1 MGEAAIHT
9 LSSAFTCW
17 DERAPQ
23 QGSNASHAAQSGPR
37 AGAALYAAIEREGRL
52 MENAPLVSPWIS
64 SMTTR
69 RELANCIRALS
80 MDAVQRANSGHPGMP
95 MGMADIA
102 QVLWCDF
109 LKHNPGNP
117 RWPDRD
123 RFLLSNGHGSM
134 LLYSLLH
141 LTGYPI
147 SVEDIKSFRQL
158 GSHTAGHPEHDPAL
172 GIETTTGPLGQGLA
186 NAVGL
191 ALAERMLAAQF
202 NRPGLPIVD
211 HYTYV
216 FCGDGC
222 LMEGISHEACS
233 LAGTLGLGKLIVFYD
248 DNGISIDG
256 KVEGWFTDDT
266 PKRFEAYGWHV
277 VPHVDGH
284 DAQAVAAAIGAAR
297 AQSARPSM
305 ICCRTIIGW
314 GAPHKQGTHEAHGEA
329 LGVEEVAAARKALG
343 WPHEPFTIPEELR
356 SAWDHRS
363 RGADAESVWRALLG
377 RYRDAHP
384 QLAREL
390 ERRLRGEL
398 PTDWKETVSLALAAG
413 IAQQAPQATRQSSQA
428 TLNVIAPR
436 IPEIVGGSADLT
448 GSNNTRFKAAREL
461 DPTNASGDYIHYGV
475 REFGMTAVMNG
486 VALHGGLLPYG
497 GTFLV
502 FSDYARNAV
511 RLAALMNTHVVLVY
525 THDSVGLGEDG
536 PTHQPVEHLASL
548 RAMPNMCLWRPC
560 DAFETVVAWIAAV
573 ERSGPTALVLTRQA
587 LPQQPRDAQQQ
598 ANVRRGGYVLI
609 DCEGTPECLVIATGS
624 EVGIAAQAVNA
635 LNAAGRR
642 VRLVSMPSTEA
653 FEAQEEAYR
662 LAVLPPEVR
671 RRLAVEAGATLS
683 WWRYVGSEGRV
694 IGIDRFGA
702 SGKGA
707 ELLAHFGLT
716 AERIGREVGELL
728 KSAG

>member
-1 MGEAAIHT
+1 M
-9 LSSAFTCW
+9 
-17 DERAPQ
+17 D
-23 QGSNASHAAQSGPR
+23 NARPFLRGFP
-37 AGAALYAAIEREGRL
+37 
-52 MENAPLVSPWIS
+52 
-64 SMTTR
+64 MTTR

-102 QVLWCDF
+102 QVLWSDF

-117 RWPDRD
+117 QWPDRD

-141 LTGYPI
+141 LTGYPLSLEEI
-147 SVEDIKSFRQL
+147 ENFRQL
-158 GSHTAGHPEHDPAL
+158 GSHTAGHPEHEPAL

-202 NRPGLPIVD
+202 NRPGFSVVD

-233 LAGTLGLGKLIVFYD
+233 LAGTLGLGKLIAFYD

-256 KVEGWFTDDT
+256 KVKGWFTDDT
-266 PKRFEAYGWHV
+266 ARRFEAYGWHV
-277 VPHVDGH
+277 VSVDGH
-284 DAQAVAAAIGAAR
+284 DAEAVAAAIRAAR
-297 AQSARPSM
+297 AETTRPSM

-314 GAPHKQGTHEAHGEA
+314 GAPHRQGTAEAHGEA
-329 LGVEEVAAARKALG
+329 LGADEVAATRKAIG
-343 WPHEPFTIPEELR
+343 WPYEPFLIPAELR
-356 SAWDHRS
+356 AAWDHRGG
-363 RGADAESVWRALLG
+363 GAAAESAWRELFASYG
-377 RYRDAHP
+377 SAHP

-390 ERRLRGEL
+390 ERRMRGEL
-398 PTDWKETVSLALAAG
+398 PADWRETASQALAAG
-413 IAQQAPQATRQSSQA
+413 LAQQAPQATRQSSQA
-428 TLNVIAPR
+428 TLSVIAPR
-436 IPEIVGGSADLT
+436 IPEVFGGSADLT
-448 GSNNTRFKAAREL
+448 GSNNTRFKGAREF
-461 DPTNASGDYIHYGV
+461 DPKEATGNYIHYGV

-486 VALHGGLLPYG
+486 IALHGGFLPYG

-502 FSDYARNAV
+502 FSDYARNGV
-511 RLAALMNTHVVLVY
+511 RLAALMNTRVVLVY

-536 PTHQPVEHLASL
+536 PTHQPIEHLTSL
-548 RAMPNMCLWRPC
+548 RAMPNLCLWRPC
-560 DAFETVVAWIAAV
+560 DAFETAVAWTEAV

-587 LPQQPRDAQQQ
+587 LPQQARTAEQQ

-609 DCEGTPECLVIATGS
+609 DCQGTPECLLLATGS
-624 EVGIAAQAVNA
+624 EVALAAQAVSA
-635 LNAAGRR
+635 LNAGGRR
-642 VRLVSMPSTEA
+642 VRLVSMPSTGV
-653 FEAQEEAYR
+653 FDTQDEAYR
-662 LAVLPPEVR
+662 EAVLPRAVR

-683 WWRYVGSEGRV
+683 WWRYVGNEGRV
-694 IGIDRFGA
+694 IGIDHFGA

-707 ELLAHFGLT
+707 AVLARFGIT
-716 AERIGREVGELL
+716 VEHVNQEVGELL
-728 KSAG
+728 KSVN